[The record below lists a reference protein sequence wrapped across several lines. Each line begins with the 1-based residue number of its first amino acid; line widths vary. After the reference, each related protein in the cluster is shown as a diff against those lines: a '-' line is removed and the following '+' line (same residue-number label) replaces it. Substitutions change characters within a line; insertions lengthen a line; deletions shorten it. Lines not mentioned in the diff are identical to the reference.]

1 MMTINNDILNALKD
15 SNNVAI
21 CCHIKPDA
29 DCLGSASAL
38 KSALIQMG
46 KTADI
51 FCDSVVSDNFSF
63 ISHIKDINPVVGV
76 YDLVVA
82 VDCADASRVGRYIS
96 LFKENENSL
105 SIDHHMFG
113 AEQYTKYALVE
124 DLSSTAL
131 ILYYLFKQLE
141 VEFTEEIATAL
152 YAGMSSDTGGF
163 LHSNTTAELHTVVGE
178 VMQYIPDVTD
188 INYYLFKK
196 RSKGQIELLKTMLN
210 NLKFICDDK
219 VAISYLTSKDFER
232 TNTLDSETYGL
243 VDVCANIENIE
254 IGILISEKSKNLYS
268 CSLRGRNRNVSVI
281 AAHFGG
287 GGHKFASG
295 CNIFGGYKTI
305 IEKIEKVIQ
314 DNYDRICEC

>member
-1 MMTINNDILNALKD
+1 MMTINNDILNVLKE

-63 ISHIKDINPVVGV
+63 LPHIKDVNPVMGV

-96 LFKENENSL
+96 LFKENENSI

-113 AEQYTKYALVE
+113 AEKYSKYSLVE

-131 ILYYLFKQLE
+131 ILYYLFKQME
-141 VEFTEEIATAL
+141 IEITEDIAVAL
-152 YAGMSSDTGGF
+152 YAGMASDTGGF

-178 VMQYIPDVTD
+178 VMQVILDVTE

-196 RSKGQIELLKTMLN
+196 RTKGQMELLKTMLN
-210 NLKFICDDK
+210 NLKFICDNK
-219 VAISYLTSKDFER
+219 VAISYLTSRDFER
-232 TNTLDSETYGL
+232 TGTLDSETYGL
-243 VDVCANIENIE
+243 VDFCTNIEGVE

-268 CSLRGRNRNVSVI
+268 CSLRGRNRNVSII
-281 AAHFGG
+281 ASHFGG

-295 CNIFGGYKTI
+295 CNIFGGYKSI
-305 IEKIEKVIQ
+305 IDKLEKVIK